1 MRNTLTPRMPSA
13 PRTWRSALGA
23 LGLIMALT
31 AWPLAHADD
40 DEHENRHEG
49 RSRSSTQVPTLPLYQ
64 QECAACHVAYPPGLL
79 PARSWQRLMSQLPQH
94 FGTDASLDA
103 KTTQQLATWLS
114 ANAAQATPGRQ
125 ALPEP
130 AQDRITQSAWFKRQ
144 HDEVG
149 ASVWKRPAI
158 KSPSNCI
165 ACHTRAD
172 QGDFNERF
180 VRIPR

>member
-1 MRNTLTPRMPSA
+1 MATALLAVLTL
-13 PRTWRSALGA
+13 ALST
-23 LGLIMALT
+23 LPT
-31 AWPLAHADD
+31 AHADD
-40 DEHENRHEG
+40 DDEG
-49 RSRSSTQVPTLPLYQ
+49 KYRTATRVVSMPLYQ

-79 PARSWQRLMSQLPQH
+79 PARSWQRLMSQLPKH

>member
-1 MRNTLTPRMPSA
+1 MKQPPYRSLARWAVLATLSLMCLGNA
-13 PRTWRSALGA
+13 AL
-23 LGLIMALT
+23 
-31 AWPLAHADD
+31 ADD
-40 DEHENRHEG
+40 DGEEHEG
-49 RSRSSTQVPTLPLYQ
+49 RARAPAVALHPLYK

-79 PARSWQRLMSQLPQH
+79 PAKSWQRLIGNLPRH

-103 KTTQQLATWLS
+103 ATLKQISGWLS
-114 ANAAQATPGRQ
+114 IHAASASTSRQ
-125 ALPEP
+125 AMTEP
-130 AQDRITQSAWFKRQ
+130 PQDRITQSSWFLRQ
-144 HDEVG
+144 HDEIG

-158 KSPSNCI
+158 KSASNCI